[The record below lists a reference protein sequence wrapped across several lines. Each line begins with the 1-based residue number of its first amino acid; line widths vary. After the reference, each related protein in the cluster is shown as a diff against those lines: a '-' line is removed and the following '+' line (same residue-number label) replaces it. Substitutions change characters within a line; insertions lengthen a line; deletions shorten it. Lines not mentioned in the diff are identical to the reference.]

1 MFNLIIGNKMKFQIT
16 LSLLFIYYI
25 GFTQQKNLDQVKILQ
40 QYNSNNPQE
49 KIFIHID
56 KNFWVAGETSWFKI
70 YLVNGQSHQPSRTS
84 HVAYFEVVSNENQ
97 VVLQTKV
104 ELNNGFGKG
113 QISIP
118 PSIGSGNY
126 YLRAYTRWMQNY
138 SAEFYYHQPIT
149 IVNTFRRLF
158 DDASQKSPGI
168 DIQFFPEGGHW
179 IDGIKHKVAFRASN
193 QNGNGID
200 FSGAVVNSTGDTLQ
214 YFKPQKF
221 GIGFLEMIPSATE
234 DYTVAIRYENNVTHT
249 KLPLVKTTGFA
260 MHVTDSLG
268 SINVAIKTKGVYDQP
283 LYVIAHT
290 RHNVKIAATSNLSN
304 GLAEF
309 KLAKSELDAGISH
322 ITVFDAAGQPVCER
336 LIFSKPISTTVQVTT
351 DRAQTSTRKK
361 VSLNLQSPNTY
372 VTNFSVSVTRQDSL
386 SQFSQP
392 DIVSY
397 LLLTS
402 DLKGTIESPHYYQS
416 ASASAIDNLMLTHGW
431 TRFNWLNIT
440 KSKSVQHIPEY
451 RSHLIEANVVD
462 KQTNAPIPGVV
473 AYVSAPG
480 KKIELGGGISN
491 KNGSL
496 LVEANYLKGPHK
508 LILQSPYPQA
518 KVEIKSPFS
527 SDFIKLNLPAIN
539 LSEKNTTALID
550 KSISMQVNDA
560 FGKHSTAA
568 IISDSSAFYG
578 IAPETYLLDDY
589 TRFPVMEEVM
599 REYVKSVW
607 VRKKGDQ
614 FIFKI
619 IDRDKGDLLETESLV
634 LLDGVPVFNLNDIMA
649 FDPLKIK
656 QLDILPSRYF
666 VGSLA
671 FDGVVSYRTYK
682 GDLGGFKFST
692 ETVMID
698 YEGLQQ
704 YKEFYSPRYE
714 TVPEINSRIPDGR
727 HLLYWNPEVQINGS
741 ETKQLE
747 FYTSDQPGRYKVVV
761 QGIAADGTPLYG
773 ETAFTVVR

>member
-1 MFNLIIGNKMKFQIT
+1 MRVLIIIVFACTSIFARQRPPLTEVLNNY
-16 LSLLFIYYI
+16 SLR
-25 GFTQQKNLDQVKILQ
+25 
-40 QYNSNNPQE
+40 NPQE
-49 KIFIHID
+49 KIFIHTD

-70 YLVNGQSHQPSRTS
+70 YLVNGQNHQPSHTS
-84 HVAYFEVVSNENQ
+84 RVAYFEVVSSENQ

-118 PSIGSGNY
+118 PSISSGNY

-138 SAEFYYHQPIT
+138 SPDFYFHQPIT
-149 IVNTFRRLF
+149 IINTFRRLF
-158 DDASQKSPGI
+158 DNASQSSPGI
-168 DIQFFPEGGHW
+168 DVQFFPEGGQW
-179 IDGIKHKVAFRASN
+179 IDGIKHRVAFRAIN
-193 QNGNGID
+193 QNGMGID
-200 FSGAVVNSTGDTLQ
+200 FIGTLINSNGDTLQ

-221 GIGFLEMIPSATE
+221 GIGFLEITPSASE
-234 DYTVAIRYENNVTHT
+234 EYTVAVRYENKIIQT
-249 KLPLVKTTGFA
+249 KLPPVKSTGFA
-260 MHVTDSLG
+260 MHVTDSL
-268 SINVAIKTKGVYDQP
+268 SSFNVAIKTKGVYDQQ

-290 RHNVKIAATSNLSN
+290 RHNVKIAATSSLSN

-309 KLAKSELDAGISH
+309 KLAKSELNAGISH

-336 LIFSKPISTTVQVTT
+336 LIFSKPNSTTVQVST
-351 DRAQTSTRKK
+351 DRDQTSTRKK
-361 VSLNLQSPNTY
+361 ISLNLQSANDY
-372 VTNFSVSVTRQDSL
+372 ISNLSVSITRQDSL

-431 TRFNWLNIT
+431 TRFNWQDIT
-440 KSKSVQHIPEY
+440 KPRPVQHIPEY
-451 RSHLIEANVVD
+451 RSHIIEANVVD
-462 KQTNAPIPGVV
+462 KQANTPIPGVV

-480 KKIELGGGISN
+480 KKIELGGGITN
-491 KNGSL
+491 KNGLL

-508 LILQSPYPQA
+508 LILQSPYVQA

-527 SDFIKLNLPAIN
+527 SDFVKLYLPDIN

-550 KSISMQVNDA
+550 KSISMQLNDA
-560 FGKHSTAA
+560 FGKQAA
-568 IISDSSAFYG
+568 AALISDSSAFYRT
-578 IAPETYLLDDY
+578 APETYMLDDY

-607 VRKKGDQ
+607 VRKRDNQ

-619 IDRDKGDLLETESLV
+619 IDRDKGDLLENESLV
-634 LLDGVPVFNLNDIMA
+634 LLDGVPVLNVNDIME

-656 QLDILPSRYF
+656 QLDVIPGRYF

-671 FDGVVSYRTYK
+671 FDGIVSYRTYK
-682 GDLGGFKFST
+682 GDLGGFKFRS

-704 YKEFYSPRYE
+704 AKEFYSPRYE
-714 TVPEINSRIPDGR
+714 TIPEINSRIPDGR
-727 HLLYWNPEVQINGS
+727 HLLYWNPEVQISGN

-747 FYTSDQPGRYKVVV
+747 FYTSDQPGRYKAIV
-761 QGIAADGTPLYG
+761 QGITADGTPLYG
-773 ETAFTVVR
+773 ETTFTVVR